1 MTKKDN
7 LYSEVVINE
16 SPFYYDEHGRLRAHV
31 LSEESIRGPE
41 KGEEVMVPA
50 VEPKTP
56 PTPTTQNKPKKKL
69 GGIFGKLK
77 NKQGLGPTPA
87 KGSGDDGMV
96 RISPIERPR
105 DGMVSTMPVRRK
117 QPLPV
122 PAKGSGDDDRGGMVF
137 AGGGNKK
144 DGSSHERINA
154 PKITDM
160 RARPPSNIRRPLPA
174 RGQPVRPIGGRPG
187 LGRNTNVKPQR
198 PVPSLRPGGA
208 PLQRAAL
215 EESKFTSLIER
226 LNLQKAEMGEVI
238 KDFQKSDAP
247 QFKGKSDKKRRIMAI
262 AAKLQ
267 ADRTK

>member
-1 MTKKDN
+1 
-7 LYSEVVINE
+7 
-16 SPFYYDEHGRLRAHV
+16 
-31 LSEESIRGPE
+31 
-41 KGEEVMVPA
+41 MVY
-50 VEPKTP
+50 
-56 PTPTTQNKPKKKL
+56 
-69 GGIFGKLK
+69 
-77 NKQGLGPTPA
+77 
-87 KGSGDDGMV
+87 
-96 RISPIERPR
+96 
-105 DGMVSTMPVRRK
+105 
-117 QPLPV
+117 
-122 PAKGSGDDDRGGMVF
+122 

-174 RGQPVRPIGGRPG
+174 RGQPVRPIGSRPG

-198 PVPSLRPGGA
+198 PGAGSRSVPVPSLRPSGS

-238 KDFQKSDAP
+238 RDFQKSDAP

>member
-41 KGEEVMVPA
+41 KREEVMVPA

-87 KGSGDDGMV
+87 KGSGDD
-96 RISPIERPR
+96 
-105 DGMVSTMPVRRK
+105 DGMVY
-117 QPLPV
+117 
-122 PAKGSGDDDRGGMVF
+122 

-198 PVPSLRPGGA
+198 PGAGSRSVPVPALRPRGA

-238 KDFQKSDAP
+238 RDFQKSDAP